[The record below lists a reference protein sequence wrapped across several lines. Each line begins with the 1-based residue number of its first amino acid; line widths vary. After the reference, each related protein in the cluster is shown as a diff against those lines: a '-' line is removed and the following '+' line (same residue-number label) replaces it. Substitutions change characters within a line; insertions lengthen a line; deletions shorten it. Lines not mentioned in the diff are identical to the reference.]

1 MTEPLPR
8 YRHIA
13 IEHVDGDFLVHTRQ
27 AASRAWDTEGPM
39 SFAMAARAITET
51 RGNFDFTFR
60 AVPVETDP
68 EFDPDG
74 SMVPDRLLYVLRAS
88 DGIWRFISLDA
99 TRGPVL
105 AGSDTA
111 VADVRGWLEAW
122 AKSEIQK
129 ERTERGWRHRL
140 QEIHL
145 RYEFPAE
152 ELLGASE
159 RAPLAPGL

>member
-1 MTEPLPR
+1 MNEPLSR

-13 IEHVDGDFLVHTRQ
+13 VEHVDGDFLVHTRQ
-27 AASRAWDTEGPM
+27 AGSRVWDTEGPM
-39 SFAMAARAITET
+39 SFPNAVRVLTET

-60 AVPVETDP
+60 AVPIEEP

-74 SMVPDRLLYVLRAS
+74 SMIPDRLLYVLRAK
-88 DGIWRFISLDA
+88 DGVWRFITLDA

-105 AGSDTA
+105 AGANTA

-122 AKSEIQK
+122 ATEQVEKQ
-129 ERTERGWRHRL
+129 RNERGWRHRL

-152 ELLGASE
+152 ELLGA
-159 RAPLAPGL
+159 PV